1 MASQRKSPMDHPVVV
16 TFLILAVIG
25 AMSVAAE
32 VLKPLALAVLLSFAL
47 APLAGFLE
55 RHRVPRAIAVILTVV
70 LALASLSGIG
80 YVVVRQLSS
89 LAYELPDYQKEI
101 QKKVDFLKPS
111 ENFAFYRAQKVAG
124 DVAKSLDTPV
134 VEGREAMDVRVIEQP
149 TFRERLQGA
158 VGPYLEFVG
167 VGIFV
172 LILVLFILLNREA
185 LGDRI
190 VQLFGQRQ
198 INLTTR
204 TMSEIGQRIS
214 RYLAMI
220 TLVNS
225 GFGLTVGV
233 GLWLIGVP
241 YAVLWGCLAAMMRF
255 VPYAGAAVAFLLPLV
270 FSIAHFDGW
279 RQPLEVVALFGVVEV
294 ALSYLE
300 PVIYGK
306 TTGVS
311 ALALLVAAVFWTW
324 LWGLLGT
331 LLSTPLTLCLAV
343 LGKYVPSLS
352 VFATLLGEEAE
363 LDQNIRF
370 YQRLVSLDQDGA
382 TAVVEAALKERP
394 RAEVFDQIL
403 VPALSRAGRDAARG
417 ELEETDM
424 TFIRRVIGEI
434 LDDLE
439 GTEDISSKTS
449 ATSGEGEP
457 RQANGKPVSPP
468 FVVAGV
474 AASGT
479 SDALTLRM
487 LGQILAPSSCTLVNI
502 EGAGSPMQLA
512 ERVAASLPG
521 DGHPVASASGG
532 PCTSPL
538 PGPAAP
544 VAVLRA
550 GDRGGALGRGRQ
562 RRGVPGAL
570 RCRGHACGLH
580 AGRCPRP
587 DPGQGRFASSGSDV
601 DGDGGDAEGLSWT
614 AIPATT
620 RGSFCRKPWTQSDS
634 WILGRSPGFFLTR
647 AVSYEKIKDVRTIG
661 S

>member
-1 MASQRKSPMDHPVVV
+1 MASQRTSPMDHPVVL

-25 AMSVAAE
+25 AMSIAAE

-47 APLAGFLE
+47 APLAGFFE
-55 RHRVPRAIAVILTVV
+55 RRRVPRAIAVILTVI
-70 LALASLSGIG
+70 LALGTASGIG
-80 YVVVRQLSS
+80 YVVLRQLSA
-89 LAYELPDYQKEI
+89 LAYQLPDYQKEL

-111 ENFAFYRAQKVAG
+111 DDTAYRRAQDVAG
-124 DVAKSLDTPV
+124 ALAKSLDTPV
-134 VEGREAMDVRVIEQP
+134 VAGHEAMDVRVIEQP
-149 TFRERLQGA
+149 TFRQRLQGA
-158 VGPYLEFVG
+158 VGPYLEFIG

-172 LILVLFILLNREA
+172 LILVLFMLMNRDD

-220 TLVNS
+220 ALVNS

-255 VPYAGAAVAFLLPLV
+255 VPYVGAAVAFLLPLV
-270 FSIAHFDGW
+270 FSIAYFPGW
-279 RQPLEVVALFGVVEV
+279 RQPVEVVVFFGVVEV

-311 ALALLVAAVFWTW
+311 ALGLLVAAMFWTW

-343 LGKYVPSLS
+343 LGKYVPSLGF
-352 VFATLLGEEAE
+352 FATLLGQEAE

-403 VPALSRAGRDAARG
+403 IPALSRCGHDAARG
-417 ELEETDM
+417 ELEDSDVA
-424 TFIRRVIGEI
+424 FVRRVISEI

-439 GTEDISSKTS
+439 GTDDLNLKAPAPLDRRE
-449 ATSGEGEP
+449 SGSL
-457 RQANGKPVSPP
+457 NGNPASPP

-474 AASGT
+474 AASDT
-479 SDALTLRM
+479 PDALALRM
-487 LGQILAPSSCTLVNI
+487 LGQILAPSKCTLVTI
-502 EGAGSPMQLA
+502 EGAGSPMLLA
-512 ERVAASLPG
+512 GRVAEVSPAMVILSHLP
-521 DGHPVASASGG
+521 PEALAQARYQVRR
-532 PCTSPL
+532 
-538 PGPAAP
+538 
-544 VAVLRA
+544 LRA
-550 GDRGGALGRGRQ
+550 
-562 RRGVPGAL
+562 
-570 RCRGHACGLH
+570 
-580 AGRCPRP
+580 
-587 DPGQGRFASSGSDV
+587 RFAELAIVVGRWGEAASEAASQ
-601 DGDGGDAEGLSWT
+601 GLSGVG
-614 AIPATT
+614 ATHVAFT
-620 RGSFCRKPWTQSDS
+620 LADARDQ
-634 WILGRSPGFFLTR
+634 ILTR
-647 AVSYEKIKDVRTIG
+647 AASAVPLTVATAITATTKG
-661 S
+661 

>member
-1 MASQRKSPMDHPVVV
+1 
-16 TFLILAVIG
+16 
-25 AMSVAAE
+25 
-32 VLKPLALAVLLSFAL
+32 
-47 APLAGFLE
+47 
-55 RHRVPRAIAVILTVV
+55 
-70 LALASLSGIG
+70 
-80 YVVVRQLSS
+80 
-89 LAYELPDYQKEI
+89 
-101 QKKVDFLKPS
+101 
-111 ENFAFYRAQKVAG
+111 
-124 DVAKSLDTPV
+124 
-134 VEGREAMDVRVIEQP
+134 MDVRVIEQP
-149 TFRERLQGA
+149 TFRQRLQGA
-158 VGPYLEFVG
+158 VGPYLEFIG
-167 VGIFV
+167 VGSFV
-172 LILVLFILLNREA
+172 LILVLFMLMNRED

-190 VQLFGQRQ
+190 VQLFGHRQ

-225 GFGLTVGV
+225 GFGLIVGL

-255 VPYAGAAVAFLLPLV
+255 IPYVGAAVAFLLPLV
-270 FSIAHFDGW
+270 FSVAHFPGW

-311 ALALLVAAVFWTW
+311 ALGLLVAAMFWTW

-331 LLSTPLTLCLAV
+331 LLSTPMTLCLAV
-343 LGKYVPSLS
+343 LGKYVPSLGF
-352 VFATLLGEEAE
+352 FATLLGEEAE

-417 ELEETDM
+417 ELEESDVA
-424 TFIRRVIGEI
+424 FIRRVIGEI

-439 GTEDISSKTS
+439 GTEEISLKTP
-449 ATSGEGEP
+449 APSGEGEP
-457 RQANGKPVSPP
+457 GRANGKPASPP
-468 FVVAGV
+468 FEVAGV

-479 SDALTLRM
+479 SDALALRM
-487 LGQILAPSSCTLVNI
+487 LGQILAPSNCTLVNHR
-502 EGAGSPMQLA
+502 GRRLADAACRARGGS
-512 ERVAASLPG
+512 VPG
-521 DGHPVASASGG
+521 DGHPVAPASGG
-532 PCTSPL
+532 TRAGPL

-544 VAVLRA
+544 GAVRRA
-550 GDRGGALGRGRQ
+550 ADRGRALGGGRQ

-570 RCRGHACGLH
+570 RSRGHARGLH

-587 DPGQGRFASSGSDV
+587 DPGQGRFRGSV
-601 DGDGGDAEGLSWT
+601 AVATAMTATRRAEPDGDPGDSRRSATAGLKCPS
-614 AIPATT
+614 
-620 RGSFCRKPWTQSDS
+620 RLQS
-634 WILGRSPGFFLTR
+634 
-647 AVSYEKIKDVRTIG
+647 
-661 S
+661 